1 MSIVT
6 MILVLM
12 YGGYSQDPSCA
23 VEHEPARKVSIT
35 IVTPEKPLPEYQ
47 MTGDGLIAVRDA
59 GTGELRAPTPRE
71 QAEINA
77 AMAREM
83 SFKGKVTEIVHDDG
97 TISAVVGS
105 RFQSYSVVVRTPK
118 GESVSG
124 CVDHADEIEGLL
136 RTAMK
141 ASKEAAREEK

>member
-59 GTGELRAPTPRE
+59 GTGELRAPTPEER
-71 QAEINA
+71 AEINA
-77 AMAREM
+77 AMAREPT
-83 SFKGKVTEIVHDDG
+83 FTGKISEVAHEDG
-97 TISAVVGS
+97 SVSAVIGS
-105 RFQSYSVVVRTPK
+105 RFQSYSVVVRTPE
-118 GESVSG
+118 GETVAG
-124 CVDHADEIEGLL
+124 CVDHVDEAEALL
-136 RTAMK
+136 HAALK
-141 ASKEAAREEK
+141 ASKEVEREEK